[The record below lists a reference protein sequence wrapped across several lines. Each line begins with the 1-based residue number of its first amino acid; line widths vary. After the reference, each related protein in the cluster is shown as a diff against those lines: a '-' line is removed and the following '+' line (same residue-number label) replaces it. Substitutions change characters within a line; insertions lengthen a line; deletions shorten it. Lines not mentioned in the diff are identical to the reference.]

1 MIFKQIDAIL
11 NGTKTQ
17 TRRVRKDT
25 EGAGGGD
32 ARFIN
37 YYARVYSVGK
47 RSIIKWQ
54 VGHEYA
60 IVPKRGAAGI
70 GRKIRIT
77 AIRCERLH
85 DITEEDA
92 IEGGVASVEE
102 YKALWESINGRTKGA
117 RWADNPEVWVLEFE
131 LVKA

>member
-1 MIFKQIDAIL
+1 MIFRQVDDIL
-11 NGTKTQ
+11 SGRKRK
-17 TRRVRKDT
+17 TRRVKKNT
-25 EGAGGGD
+25 ETCW
-32 ARFIN
+32 R
-37 YYARVYSVGK
+37 
-47 RSIIKWQ
+47 RSLFDNSCLAVAVNGRIKWQ
-54 VGHEYA
+54 VGKSYA

-70 GRKIRIT
+70 GRKIRLT

-92 IEGGVASVEE
+92 IEEGVASVEE